1 MVLFSNLNY
10 IKEKSRQ
17 FGLVVLAYHVGLLY
31 FKDNIHKYKTLKH
44 ADVMSITIRH
54 NERHYHIAY

>member
-1 MVLFSNLNY
+1 MQNGAFLQPQLH
-10 IKEKSRQ
+10 KKKSRQ

-31 FKDNIHKYKTLKH
+31 LKDNIHKYKTLKH
-44 ADVMSITIRH
+44 ADVMSIRH